1 MPSRI
6 ERMVSV
12 SLWLVLICLSFFL
25 CFSLS
30 FYFPCS
36 YLLRLFIVAFFFKSF
51 FLSCFLFLVFFF
63 NSLFQEGC
71 NKKKSM
77 AAAEIIKEPSI
88 K

>member
-36 YLLRLFIVAFFFKSF
+36 YLLRLFIVAFFKNLSF
-51 FLSCFLFLVFFF
+51 FLAFFSWFFF